1 MSLDNAL
8 MPVPSVGGLVL
19 LTGRAALVQSSCT
32 WLVSVKYAHLVDATL
47 NLVRMIHIL
56 MGDCCRM

>member
-19 LTGRAALVQSSCT
+19 LTGRAALVQSSCNMACEREICA
-32 WLVSVKYAHLVDATL
+32 L
-47 NLVRMIHIL
+47 
-56 MGDCCRM
+56 G